1 MAAFRFSRAAQ
12 ADVTSIVTY
21 IAKDSRRAA
30 AGMLDRFEQQ
40 ARKLAAAPGIGR
52 SRAELRPRLRS
63 AVGGSYVIFYRT
75 VTDGFEIV
83 RVLHGRRDIE
93 AIMTAEDG

>member
-1 MAAFRFSRAAQ
+1 MAAFRFSRAAR
-12 ADVTSIVTY
+12 ADVTGILAY
-21 IAKDSRRAA
+21 IAKDSPHAA

-52 SRAELRPRLRS
+52 SRAELRPGLRS
-63 AVGGSYVIFYRT
+63 VGVGSYVIFYRA
-75 VTDGFEIV
+75 VADGIEIV